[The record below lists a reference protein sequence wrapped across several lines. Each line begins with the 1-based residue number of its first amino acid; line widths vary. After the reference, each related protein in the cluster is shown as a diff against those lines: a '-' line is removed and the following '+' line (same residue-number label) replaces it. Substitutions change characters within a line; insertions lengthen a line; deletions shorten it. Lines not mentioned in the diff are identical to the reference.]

1 MEENKRK
8 SYNIIF
14 SFFHYIVN
22 KNSPFE
28 ILNEFL
34 IKLNQD
40 IIEKGKQKKFIIFFI
55 FYRLLFSQK
64 RCYFNKEFY

>member
-34 IKLNQD
+34 IKLNKD

-55 FYRLLFSQK
+55 FL
-64 RCYFNKEFY
+64 